1 LSQEEI
7 QAINDIS
14 KTKTKRFIRPAWGV
28 PVFDEDF
35 E

>member
-1 LSQEEI
+1 LTEEEI
-7 QAINDIS
+7 KAINDIS
-14 KTKTKRFIRPAWGV
+14 KTTTKRFVKPAWGV